1 MWTTRKLWDAQR
13 LLMIGPP
20 CPAPVS
26 SLVPVPPVYQ
36 VSSAV
41 HQHKYWDMRQYLILT
56 GLCIVVYETDY
67 WVSMFACLFDFWF
80 LYSFM
85 SIESQ
90 SNHSS
95 QSDSGV
101 SETTSSGHVRSQ
113 SVVSSIFSEAWKRG
127 NQADEPKVTIEEIHF
142 KSLLALLRSSSVSSS
157 YSHCHVS

>member
-1 MWTTRKLWDAQR
+1 MT
-13 LLMIGPP
+13 GPP

-26 SLVPVPPVYQ
+26 SLVPAPPVYQ

-41 HQHKYWDMRQYLILT
+41 QQQKYRKLK
-56 GLCIVVYETDY
+56 
-67 WVSMFACLFDFWF
+67 LFF
-80 LYSFM
+80 LVNCDSFM
-85 SIESQ
+85 STESQ

-127 NQADEPKVTIEEIHF
+127 NQADEPKVTIEELH
-142 KSLLALLRSSSVSSS
+142 
-157 YSHCHVS
+157 